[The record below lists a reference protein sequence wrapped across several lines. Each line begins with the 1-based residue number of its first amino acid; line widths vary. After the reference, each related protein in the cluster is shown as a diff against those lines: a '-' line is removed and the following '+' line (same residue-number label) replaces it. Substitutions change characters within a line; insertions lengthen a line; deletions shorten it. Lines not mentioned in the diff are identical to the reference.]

1 MAHRILHVSNVS
13 RISGAE
19 NSLLQLLQ
27 GTDRREFEPLA
38 ALPGPG
44 PLAEELARLAVP
56 AFYAPLARPRRTLN
70 PVRLA
75 SLAGRTAA
83 ASLVLARESRRHGV
97 CLIHAHTTAAFRA
110 AGPAARMAGVPCVWH
125 VRDIRRL
132 SSLDRRLGRFANAA
146 IAVSEAVL
154 KESGLSQ
161 CRGLDL
167 RVIPNGID
175 ADAFESRARR
185 GMFRQELGLGPEDPL
200 LLVAAQ
206 MVPWKGH
213 RDFLRAVASVR
224 GRHHRTVAALAG
236 DDLFGDYPRYVP
248 ELRRLAASLGLEQ
261 AVRFLGYRTD
271 VPTLMADADILVI
284 PSDAEP
290 FGRVALEAMAVG
302 TPVVGRWTGGLPEV
316 IADGVTGRLARSLEA
331 DAAEALGQVI
341 SDLLSDPEARAAMG
355 KAGRT
360 RVRELFGLERHAAEV
375 CAVYRHVLGA
385 VA

>member
-44 PLAEELARLAVP
+44 PLAQELAVLGVP
-56 AFYAPLARPRRTLN
+56 AFYAPLVRPRRTLN

-75 SLAGRTAA
+75 SLAVRTAA
-83 ASLVLARESRRHGV
+83 AAFALAGETRRQGV

-125 VRDIRRL
+125 VRDIKRL
-132 SSLDRRLGRFANAA
+132 SPLDRRLGRFAKAA
-146 IAVSEAVL
+146 IAVSNAVL
-154 KESGLSQ
+154 KASGVSR
-161 CRGLDL
+161 CRGLDV
-167 RVIPNGID
+167 RVVPNGID

-185 GMFRQELGLGPEDPL
+185 GMFRRELGLGPDDPL

-224 GRHHRTVAALAG
+224 RSYPRVVAAVAG
-236 DDLFGDYPRYVP
+236 DDLFGDHPGYVS
-248 ELRRLAASLGLEQ
+248 ELRRLAASLGLEP

-271 VPTLMADADILVI
+271 IPTLMADADLLVI

-302 TPVVGRWTGGLPEV
+302 TPVVGRCAGGLPEV
-316 IADGVTGRLARSLEA
+316 VEDGVTGRLARSVETG
-331 DAAEALGQVI
+331 AAEAMAQLI

-355 KAGRT
+355 KAGRA
-360 RVRELFGLERHAAEV
+360 RVRELFSLERHAAEV
-375 CAVYRHVLGA
+375 CAVYRHALATGP
-385 VA
+385 